1 MYYMYRTKV
10 LFRKEEFKMTGW
22 SLFFVLVGVAFLTAQ
37 VFRLV
42 DAIERPAR
50 RTTRRRHAA
59 ANY

>member
-1 MYYMYRTKV
+1 
-10 LFRKEEFKMTGW
+10 MTGW
-22 SLFFVLVGVAFLTAQ
+22 SMFFILVGVGFLTAQ

>member
-1 MYYMYRTKV
+1 MYYTDRTKV
-10 LFRKEEFKMTGW
+10 RLIKEEFKMTGW
-22 SLFFVLVGVAFLTAQ
+22 SMFFILVGVGFLTAQ

>member
-1 MYYMYRTKV
+1 
-10 LFRKEEFKMTGW
+10 MTGW

-50 RTTRRRHAA
+50 RRSRRAA
-59 ANY
+59 AHY